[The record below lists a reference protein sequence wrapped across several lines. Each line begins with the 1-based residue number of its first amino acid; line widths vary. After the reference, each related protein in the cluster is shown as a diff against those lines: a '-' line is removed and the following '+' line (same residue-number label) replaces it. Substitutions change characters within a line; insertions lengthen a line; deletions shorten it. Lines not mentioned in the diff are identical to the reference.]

1 MKPIKPNKPDEQPGL
16 FEPTPDAVA
25 ASPSPSP
32 LPAAASSPVG
42 APSPATSE
50 VRVQAAA
57 PAPSAAPAAA
67 FFAIHELIA
76 DELEHDDAHDDA
88 HDTLDTIN
96 HDEYELADPGASA
109 VVTSQTT
116 TQPPTDSRTPSQPA
130 RPSAPTA
137 HWPLQAHVDIDP
149 EPMLMHESDRSCSA
163 HDASHEHDHEHAH
176 DHASSREHDHAHGPI
191 TSPAKRSAAASP
203 DRPGNRSRTS
213 LAGDDDVDLIR
224 PPRRQGLTHDP
235 DRAAKRVLVVGWVFV
250 VFITLAMLALLGR
263 VAQLQFNPPPRIAE
277 LIDTQKSTITVPGRR
292 ASLVDRMGRSM
303 RSTQVA
309 HKLFVDPKAIEDHST
324 FAEKLGY
331 TLGIDP
337 AQIDRKISERPDKSY
352 VVIDRKV
359 SDETLEKFSKL
370 GKLPGV
376 GLDPYLIREYP
387 TGAVASNVLGFVG
400 DEGKG
405 LDGLERVFNKELTGK
420 PGKLTFFRDVRHR
433 AVWVDPKD
441 YRFPTDGKSVRLSLD
456 MVVQQI
462 AEDELE
468 AAVKQFNAKQG
479 ELIVMSPRT
488 GEVLA
493 MANYP
498 TFDPEHMGK
507 AKAEQWRNRCVTDV
521 YEPGS
526 TFKPYVWAAAVEQK
540 IATPSEMID
549 CHGGYYVS
557 PGGRHLRD
565 AHGYGMLS
573 WEEVLVK
580 SSNIGM
586 AQIGLRMGN
595 KRLYHAVKS
604 FGFGKLPGSGLPGE
618 IKGIINPL
626 NQWNPIFSPTSV
638 PMGQEV
644 AVTPLQMARAFCTLS
659 NGGLSVMP
667 TIRARDASDVAHTA
681 PIVERVVSQRTAE
694 ITKAALRRVVTEGT
708 GKLANSP
715 YYELFGKTGTA
726 QVPDKKHG
734 GYLPGAYVGS
744 FVCGA
749 PLDDPQIVVICVVH
763 LPEKS
768 KGYYGGIIAAPA
780 AKRVVEQT
788 LVYMGVPPQQP
799 DDDTMDQPKLV
810 RH

>member
-1 MKPIKPNKPDEQPGL
+1 MKPTKPIKSTDQPGL
-16 FEPTPDAVA
+16 FEPAQE
-25 ASPSPSP
+25 
-32 LPAAASSPVG
+32 ASSAAG
-42 APSPATSE
+42 DAP
-50 VRVQAAA
+50 
-57 PAPSAAPAAA
+57 
-67 FFAIHELIA
+67 FFAIHEFIDDSSAMGDAAHVDAAQHDAALHDA
-76 DELEHDDAHDDA
+76 DQHDRDR
-88 HDTLDTIN
+88 
-96 HDEYELADPGASA
+96 DESFYELADAAADAAIVATGPQSA
-109 VVTSQTT
+109 EPRQTT
-116 TQPPTDSRTPSQPA
+116 PPSRPQA
-130 RPSAPTA
+130 AVA
-137 HWPLQAHVDIDP
+137 QWPLQAHVDIDP
-149 EPMLMHESDRSCSA
+149 EPMLMHDSDRGGAQDPSL
-163 HDASHEHDHEHAH
+163 DHAH
-176 DHASSREHDHAHGPI
+176 ESDHASAHSSSHDSSHALKHD
-191 TSPAKRSAAASP
+191 TTAQPAKRFAHAGAQRSSSNSSST
-203 DRPGNRSRTS
+203 DRSRS
-213 LAGDDDVDLIR
+213 SRSGGGDDDDDTDLLR
-224 PPRRQGLTHDP
+224 PPRRQGFTHDA

-250 VFITLAMLALLGR
+250 AFITLAMLGLLGR
-263 VAQLQFNPPPRIAE
+263 VAQLQFDPPPRIAE
-277 LIDTQKSTITVPGRR
+277 LIDSQKSTITVQGRR

-309 HKLFVDPKAIEDHST
+309 HKLFVDPQAIEDYST

-337 AQIDRKISERPDKSY
+337 AMIDRKISARADKSY
-352 VVIDRKV
+352 VVIDRRV
-359 SDETLEKFSKL
+359 SDETLEKFSQL
-370 GKLPGV
+370 HKLPGV
-376 GLDPYLIREYP
+376 GLDPYLVREYP

-405 LDGLERVFNKELTGK
+405 LDGLERVFNKELTGT

-433 AVWVDPKD
+433 AVWVEPKG
-441 YRFPTDGKSVRLSLD
+441 YRSPTDGKSVRLSMD
-456 MVVQQI
+456 MVIQQI

-468 AAVKQFNAKQG
+468 ATIKQFNAKQG
-479 ELIVMSPRT
+479 EIIVMAPRT

-498 TFDPEHMGK
+498 TFDPENMGK
-507 AKAEQWRNRCVTDV
+507 AKADQWRNRCVTDV

-573 WEEVLVK
+573 WEDVLVK

-586 AQIGLRMGN
+586 AHIGLRMGS
-595 KRLYHAVKS
+595 KRLYHSVKS

-618 IKGIINPL
+618 VKGIVNPL
-626 NQWNPIFSPTSV
+626 NKWNPIFSPTSV

-644 AVTPLQMARAFCTLS
+644 GVTPLQMARAFCTLS

-681 PIVERVVSQRTAE
+681 PIVERVVSKRTAD

-715 YYELFGKTGTA
+715 YYSLFGKTGTA

-749 PLDDPQIVVICVVH
+749 PVDDPQVVVICVIH

-788 LVYMGVPPQQP
+788 LVYMGVPPQQS
-799 DDDTMDQPKLV
+799 DDETMSQPKLV

>member
-1 MKPIKPNKPDEQPGL
+1 MKPTKPNKPSDQPGL
-16 FEPTPDAVA
+16 FEPAQEAPGAAGDA
-25 ASPSPSP
+25 P
-32 LPAAASSPVG
+32 
-42 APSPATSE
+42 
-50 VRVQAAA
+50 
-57 PAPSAAPAAA
+57 
-67 FFAIHELIA
+67 FFAIHELI
-76 DELEHDDAHDDA
+76 DDDASPDDA
-88 HDTLDTIN
+88 GQHDAAP
-96 HDEYELADPGASA
+96 HDHDRDASFYELADAAADAASA
-109 VVTSQTT
+109 ASDPRAAEPRQTT
-116 TQPPTDSRTPSQPA
+116 PASRPH
-130 RPSAPTA
+130 APIA
-137 HWPLQAHVDIDP
+137 QWPLQAHVDIDP
-149 EPMLMHESDRSCSA
+149 EPMLMHDSDRGGAQDPS
-163 HDASHEHDHEHAH
+163 HDSQHDSSHTLKHDTTAQ
-176 DHASSREHDHAHGPI
+176 
-191 TSPAKRSAAASP
+191 PAKRFAHAGPQRNSSSSGSTTTERSRNT
-203 DRPGNRSRTS
+203 RPGGTGGNA
-213 LAGDDDVDLIR
+213 AGGAGGDSDTDLIR
-224 PPRRQGLTHDP
+224 PPRRQGFTHDA

-277 LIDTQKSTITVPGRR
+277 LIDSQKSTITVPGRR
-292 ASLVDRMGRSM
+292 ANLVDRMGRSM

-309 HKLFVDPKAIEDHST
+309 HKLFVDPKAIEDNST

-337 AQIDRKISERPDKSY
+337 AMIDRKISARADKSY
-352 VVIDRKV
+352 VVIDRRV
-359 SDETLEKFSKL
+359 SEETLEKFSQL
-370 GKLPGV
+370 HKLPGV
-376 GLDPYLIREYP
+376 GLDPYLVREYP

-405 LDGLERVFNKELTGK
+405 LDGLERVFNRELTGT

-433 AVWVDPKD
+433 AVWVEPQG
-441 YRFPTDGKSVRLSLD
+441 YRSPTDGKSVRLSLD
-456 MVVQQI
+456 MVIQQI

-479 ELIVMSPRT
+479 EIIVMAPRT

-715 YYELFGKTGTA
+715 YYELVGKTGTA

-749 PLDDPQIVVICVVH
+749 PVDDPQVVVICVVH